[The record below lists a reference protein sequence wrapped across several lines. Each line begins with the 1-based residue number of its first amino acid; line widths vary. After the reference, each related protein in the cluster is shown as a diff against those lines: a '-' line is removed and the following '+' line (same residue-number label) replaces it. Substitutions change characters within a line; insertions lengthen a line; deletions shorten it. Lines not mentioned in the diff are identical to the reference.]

1 VSKVFIEDIEMFRI
15 LGFLIGSASSIAII
29 LLVMGMPDFHA
40 RDAVIDQQRFD
51 DAVEKL
57 MAKKQIDI
65 IVPGDV
71 TTDPPVDPLF
81 EQPQRETAIVEF
93 PVADAGSEVPVDVD
107 EVPEETDEPAL
118 LNDMQW
124 YSFWNPFRS
133 EVAADGFVGQLER
146 VTGID
151 YRVVKIKPGVYE
163 VAFAYDDD
171 AERHAKLSQISAATG
186 LDLPGS

>member
-1 VSKVFIEDIEMFRI
+1 MFRI

-29 LLVMGMPDFHA
+29 LLVMGVPDFHA

-57 MAKKQIDI
+57 MAKKQVDS
-65 IVPGDV
+65 IVPEEV
-71 TTDPPVDPLF
+71 TTDPPVEPLF
-81 EQPQRETAIVEF
+81 EQPQRATAIVEL
-93 PVADAGSEVPVDVD
+93 PVADDGPEVPADID
-107 EVPEETDEPAL
+107 EFPEEPGEPAL
-118 LNDMQW
+118 LSEMQW

-133 EVAADGFVGQLER
+133 EIAANGFVAQLER

>member
-1 VSKVFIEDIEMFRI
+1 MFRI

-29 LLVMGMPDFHA
+29 LLVMGVPDFHA

-57 MAKKQIDI
+57 MAKKQVDS
-65 IVPGDV
+65 IVPEEV
-71 TTDPPVDPLF
+71 TSDPPVEPLF
-81 EQPQRETAIVEF
+81 EQPQRETASVEL
-93 PVADAGSEVPVDVD
+93 PVADAGSEVPADV
-107 EVPEETDEPAL
+107 EEFVEQHDEPAL
-118 LNDMQW
+118 LNDLQW

-133 EVAADGFVGQLER
+133 EIAANGFVAQLER